1 MLIKG
6 VVIGVRR
13 IGMMW
18 LKKLEIS
25 NVYIKAFF
33 NRTLASTALALAL
46 AMFLYKKQLLFIF
59 MNNLRSI
66 PI

>member
-33 NRTLASTALALAL
+33 NRTLASTALALA
-46 AMFLYKKQLLFIF
+46 MFLYKKQLLFIF

>member
-13 IGMMW
+13 IWMMW
-18 LKKLEIS
+18 LKKIEIS
-25 NVYIKAFF
+25 NVYI
-33 NRTLASTALALAL
+33 TLASTALALAL
-46 AMFLYKKQLLFIF
+46 AMLLKKSSRFIF
-59 MNNLRSI
+59 INNLRSI

>member
-33 NRTLASTALALAL
+33 NRTLASTALALC
-46 AMFLYKKQLLFIF
+46 FPTKKLPFYF
-59 MNNLRSI
+59 HE
-66 PI
+66 